1 MTNREKA
8 RDFIWSKIEV
18 TERELQGL
26 YKEMKHC
33 GPNDLVGIDKLEM
46 MYESTE
52 RRLDMFNYLF
62 KLIETDE

>member
-26 YKEMKHC
+26 YREMKNC
-33 GPNDLVGIDKLEM
+33 GPSDLIGIDKLEM